1 MKNFEKVAA
10 MLADYKGID
19 VSAVTEESS
28 FADLGFDSLDVAEMV
43 MALEDEFGATI
54 ELDPSVKTVAGL
66 LVKLEEAGA

>member
-19 VSAVTEESS
+19 VSAITLDSA

-43 MALEDEFGATI
+43 MGLEDEFGTTI

-66 LVKLEEAGA
+66 LAKLEESEA